1 MRRVLFILCLALA
14 LGSAS
19 AQETA
24 PAQSKPAPL
33 DWNPAGSSPRG
44 RALELAAEGKSQGYA
59 LRDGFWSGTLEMD
72 RPVVLAVQLFAWN
85 DYSFYAA
92 HTHPG
97 SRIRVSIFD
106 RWGYQVGSND
116 SANENSATAGISAVR
131 SDRYYLR
138 LELAEGDK
146 AEACMVYS
154 YK

>member
-1 MRRVLFILCLALA
+1 MMRPFLLFSLALA

-19 AQETA
+19 AQE

-33 DWNPAGSSPRG
+33 DWNPAGSSPRS
-44 RALELAAEGKSQGYA
+44 RALELAADGKSQGYA

-85 DYSFYAA
+85 DYLFSAA
-92 HTHPG
+92 HTDPG

-106 RWGYQVGSND
+106 RWGYQAGSNE
-116 SANENSATAGISAVR
+116 SINETSATARISAVR
-131 SDRYYLR
+131 SDRYYIR
-138 LELAEGDK
+138 LELTEGDK
-146 AEACMVYS
+146 AEACVVYS